1 MLPQAF
7 QHDMHTYDNGGNGN
21 DDGKVNY
28 IAIAD
33 NKMPQQMAFPLS
45 SLLFT

>member
-7 QHDMHTYDNGGNGN
+7 QHDICNMHTYDNSGHEN

-28 IAIAD
+28 VA
-33 NKMPQQMAFPLS
+33 S
-45 SLLFT
+45 